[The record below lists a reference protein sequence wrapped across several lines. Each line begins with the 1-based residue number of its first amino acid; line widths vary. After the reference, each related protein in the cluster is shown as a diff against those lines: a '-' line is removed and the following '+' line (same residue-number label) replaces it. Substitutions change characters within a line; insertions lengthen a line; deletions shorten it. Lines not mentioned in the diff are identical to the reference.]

1 MRSATI
7 KLLKNL
13 IDTTNVELNSYDYTG
28 MTCLLSNDYRDFLN
42 QYNGGEGNIGEN
54 TYLHLWNF
62 EDIEE
67 LNDDYGSS
75 DFLTDVILIGS
86 DGGDT
91 AYGINSKGKYIEVP
105 FIGMDDDEVNVIAG
119 DFDGFIEYLNNKQ

>member
-1 MRSATI
+1 GFFSLGFWVF
-7 KLLKNL
+7 LLP
-13 IDTTNVELNSYDYTG
+13 
-28 MTCLLSNDYRDFLN
+28 
-42 QYNGGEGNIGEN
+42 YNGGEGNIGEN

-67 LNDDYGSS
+67 LNDDYGSAE
-75 DFLTDVILIGS
+75 FLTDIILIGS
-86 DGGDT
+86 DGGDA